1 MCGVCMF
8 ACQVWFDNTGY
19 VSMVAYMNVVN
30 NMLLRASLSRDVD
43 PMTAGITVI
52 NHPVNRTHFQMA
64 AYLLYAHVS

>member
-1 MCGVCMF
+1 
-8 ACQVWFDNTGY
+8 
-19 VSMVAYMNVVN
+19 
-30 NMLLRASLSRDVD
+30 MLLRASLSRDID